1 MHTSGIAARG
11 RRGCARGATGRVFC
25 VLAVPIVVGVTV
37 CEQGWPGSPRG
48 GCVRE
53 TVNCTLGRLE
63 YISRANEWYQWDRSD
78 GLCGPQ
84 RGDGRSGL
92 RGGLCWP
99 SRRGWDRVESEL
111 VVER

>member
-1 MHTSGIAARG
+1 MREASPDASSE
-11 RRGCARGATGRVFC
+11 C

-111 VVER
+111 VVDR

>member
-1 MHTSGIAARG
+1 MHTSGIAARAWV
-11 RRGCARGATGRVFC
+11 CASPDASSVC
-25 VLAVPIVVGVTV
+25 LLSVVGVTV

-111 VVER
+111 VVDR